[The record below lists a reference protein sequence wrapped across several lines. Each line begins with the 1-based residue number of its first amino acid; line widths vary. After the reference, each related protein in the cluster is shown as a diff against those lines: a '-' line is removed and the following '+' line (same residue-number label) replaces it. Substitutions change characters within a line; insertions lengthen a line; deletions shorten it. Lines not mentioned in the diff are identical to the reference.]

1 MSSDEGSGADGEGAL
16 PASPEEAPNEE
27 SSHSPESATLRELN
41 LLGRRGHAWLT
52 TKPITRTH
60 LVDWTIKVASVE
72 GVGRLLTLDGA
83 NLGYPWVGPWPLG
96 EERAH
101 NGTSLLHALS
111 PELLVMVAEHVLGP
125 PCLPREHAD
134 KRPHALD
141 GYDDRRYAYRTTA
154 KYRAWCFQQFLLSC
168 EHVYR
173 TITRDAMELRVEAG
187 ARRLACE
194 VSPTVPAY
202 HRLAHTQHL
211 ERSAHT
217 TLEFTAFSIALTEGV
232 IKPCDWNIVL
242 GQEWAVMHANLMIGF
257 ARMGFRRNALLA
269 RALFQSDLAI
279 RHTYMGI
286 HCTIQCMVHRGGGAI
301 LSTFD
306 HTNRTWHYMHVHPAN
321 EHDRS
326 GPHLPVILVHSPE
339 EARVTRYAP
348 PAPYSWLTC
357 LRTCASTHWAVFAG
371 LCVPDAVI
379 ARAHEDDDFDESEWK
394 GWIAFYNLHTGEL
407 QRTIE
412 TDVSCGTIKQ
422 MWMRVS
428 DDERTLELFTL
439 YALPRAVHNLE
450 GWKHNTN
457 VHIVRRTFAVDAER
471 RVGPFPGSKT
481 LELHLGEPASLGRG
495 WRYLVPGED
504 VNGDGGTWMRA
515 NENGPVTVTR
525 ATASAGS
532 GSIVLSV
539 TGDVL
544 AHPNVLKSVSE
555 CLTVRRVV
563 VVDHTLQVHHIRHT
577 SHRENLSKP
586 VAVISPSGDHVV
598 VTNRWQSPSGGGEH
612 RAFIE
617 VHARRPP
624 AVGPQG
630 EVEMNPGGAFDLAAR
645 YEIDRGRLR
654 ARSFDVAKLCAFSP
668 CGRFLMLFFENATCA
683 MIDVGECGR
692 HSLLRFRSLCNPAPR
707 FYGNIRRF
715 SNLQWN
721 DSGVW
726 LQTTIHATQQAGTV
740 SGHHIHCSVQ
750 NLSLY

>member
-1 MSSDEGSGADGEGAL
+1 MSSDDEVGVSGEGAL
-16 PASPEEAPNEE
+16 PASPEVAPSDE
-27 SSHSPESATLRELN
+27 SSHSPEAATLRELN

-60 LVDWTIKVASVE
+60 LVDWTVKVASAE
-72 GVGRLLTLDGA
+72 GVGRLLSLDGA

-96 EERAH
+96 EDSS
-101 NGTSLLHALS
+101 TSLLHTLS
-111 PELLVMVAEHVLGP
+111 PELLVMVAEHILGP

-134 KRPHALD
+134 ERPHALD

-194 VSPTVPAY
+194 VSPTVPTY

-232 IKPCDWNIVL
+232 IKPCDSNSAL
-242 GQEWAVMHANLMIGF
+242 GQEWGVMHDNLMIGF

-269 RALFQSDLAI
+269 RALFQSNLAI

-286 HCTIQCMVHRGGGAI
+286 HCTIQCMVHGGGGGAI
-301 LSTFD
+301 LSAFD

-326 GPHLPVILVHSPE
+326 GPHLPVIVVHSPKE
-339 EARVTRYAP
+339 TRVTRYAP

-357 LRTCASTHWAVFAG
+357 LRTCASTHWVVFAG

-379 ARAHEDDDFDESEWK
+379 SRAREDGVFDESQWK

-412 TDVSCGTIKQ
+412 TDVLCGTIMQ
-422 MWMRVS
+422 MWMRVG
-428 DDERTLELFTL
+428 DDERTLELFAL
-439 YALPRAVHNLE
+439 YELPRVAHDLE
-450 GWKHNTN
+450 GRKHNTN
-457 VHIVRRTFAVDAER
+457 MHIVRRTFALDAER
-471 RVGPFPGSKT
+471 RVGPSSGTKT
-481 LELHLGEPASLGRG
+481 LELHLGEPGSLGRG

-504 VNGDGGTWMRA
+504 PNGDGSTWMRA
-515 NENGPVTVTR
+515 NEHGPVTVTR

-532 GSIVLSV
+532 GSIVLTM

-544 AHPNVLKSVSE
+544 AHPTELKSVSE

-624 AVGPQG
+624 AVSPKG
-630 EVEMNPGGAFDLAAR
+630 EVEAMPGGAFELTAR
-645 YEIDRGRLR
+645 YEIERARLR
-654 ARSFDVAKLCAFSP
+654 ARSFDVTKLCAFSP
-668 CGRFLMLFFENATCA
+668 CGRFLLLFFENATCA

-707 FYGNIRRF
+707 FYGNVRRF

-726 LQTTIHATQQAGTV
+726 LQTTIHATPQAGTA
-740 SGHHIHCSVQ
+740 SWHHIHCSVQ

>member
-1 MSSDEGSGADGEGAL
+1 MSSGDEGSGADGEATL
-16 PASPEEAPNEE
+16 PPSPEESPSEE
-27 SSHSPESATLRELN
+27 SSHSPEAATLRELN

-60 LVDWTIKVASVE
+60 LVDWTVKVASAE

-96 EERAH
+96 EESSR
-101 NGTSLLHALS
+101 SLLHTLS

-125 PCLPREHAD
+125 PCLPREHTD
-134 KRPHALD
+134 KQPHVLD
-141 GYDDRRYAYRTTA
+141 GLGDWRCAYRTTA
-154 KYRAWCFQQFLLSC
+154 KYGAWCFHQFLLSC

-187 ARRLACE
+187 ARRMACE

-202 HRLAHTQHL
+202 DRLAHTRHL

-217 TLEFTAFSIALTEGV
+217 ALEFTAFSIALTEGV
-232 IKPCDWNIVL
+232 IKPCDWNIAL
-242 GQEWAVMHANLMIGF
+242 GQEWGVMHANLMIGF
-257 ARMGFRRNALLA
+257 ARMGFRKNALLA

-279 RHTYMGI
+279 RYTYMGI
-286 HCTIQCMVHRGGGAI
+286 HCTIQCMVHGGGGAI

-306 HTNRTWHYMHVHPAN
+306 HANRTWHYMHVHPAN

-326 GPHLPVILVHSPE
+326 GPHLPVIMVHSPK

-357 LRTCASTHWAVFAG
+357 LRTCASTHWVVFAG

-379 ARAHEDDDFDESEWK
+379 SRAHEDDDFDESEWK

-412 TDVSCGTIKQ
+412 TEVQCGTIKQ

-439 YALPRAVHNLE
+439 YALPRAMHDLQE
-450 GWKHNTN
+450 WKHNTN
-457 VHIVRRTFAVDAER
+457 MHIVRRTFAVDAER
-471 RVGPFPGSKT
+471 RVSYEIPGIKT
-481 LELHLGEPASLGRG
+481 LELHLGEPRSLGVG

-504 VNGDGGTWMRA
+504 PNGDGATWMRS

-525 ATASAGS
+525 AIASAGS
-532 GSIVLSV
+532 GSVVLTM

-544 AHPNVLKSVSE
+544 AHPTVLKSVSE

-577 SHRENLSKP
+577 SHREWLSKP
-586 VAVISPSGDHVV
+586 VALISPSGDHVV
-598 VTNRWQSPSGGGEH
+598 VTNRWQLPSGGGEH

-617 VHARRPP
+617 VHARL
-624 AVGPQG
+624 
-630 EVEMNPGGAFDLAAR
+630 PGGAFDLAAR
-645 YEIDRGRLR
+645 YEIERGRLR
-654 ARSFDVAKLCAFSP
+654 ARGFDVTKLCAFSP
-668 CGRFLMLFFENATCA
+668 CGRFFLLFFENATCA

-692 HSLLRFRSLCNPAPR
+692 HALLRFRSLCNPAPR
-707 FYGNIRRF
+707 FYGNIRCF
-715 SNLQWN
+715 SNLQWTE
-721 DSGVW
+721 SGVW
-726 LQTTIHATQQAGTV
+726 LQTTIHATPQAGTA
-740 SGHHIHCSVQ
+740 SGNHIHCSVQ

>member
-1 MSSDEGSGADGEGAL
+1 MSSDEGLGADGEETL
-16 PASPEEAPNEE
+16 PTSPEDAPSDE
-27 SSHSPESATLRELN
+27 SGHSPESATLRQLN

-60 LVDWTIKVASVE
+60 LVDWTVKVASAE
-72 GVGRLLTLDGA
+72 GIGRLMSLDGA
-83 NLGYPWVGPWPLG
+83 NLGHPCRLA
-96 EERAH
+96 EE
-101 NGTSLLHALS
+101 NGMSLLHTLS
-111 PELLVMVAEHVLGP
+111 PELLVMVAECVLGP

-134 KRPHALD
+134 RRPHVLD
-141 GYDDRRYAYRTTA
+141 GYDNRRFKCRTSA
-154 KYRAWCFQQFLLSC
+154 RYHAWCFQQFLLCC

-173 TITRDAMELRVEAG
+173 TITRDAMDLRVEAA
-187 ARRLACE
+187 ARRMACE

-202 HRLAHTQHL
+202 HRLAHTRHL
-211 ERSAHT
+211 ERSALT

-232 IKPCDWNIVL
+232 IKPCDWDSAL
-242 GQEWAVMHANLMIGF
+242 GQDWGVMHANLALGF
-257 ARMGFRRNALLA
+257 ARMGFRKNALLA
-269 RALFQSDLAI
+269 RALERRDLAI

-286 HCTIQCMVHRGGGAI
+286 HCTIQCMVHGGGAI

-306 HTNRTWHYMHVHPAN
+306 QTNNTWNYMHVHPAN
-321 EHDRS
+321 EHDRC
-326 GPHLPVILVHSPE
+326 GPYFPVIMVHGSKE
-339 EARVTRYAP
+339 ERVTRYAP

-357 LRTCASTHWAVFAG
+357 LRTCASTHWVVFAG

-379 ARAHEDDDFDESEWK
+379 SRAHENDDFDESEWK
-394 GWIAFYNLHTGEL
+394 GWIALYNLHTGEL
-407 QRTIE
+407 LRMIE
-412 TDVSCGTIKQ
+412 TDVSLGTIKQ

-439 YALPRAVHNLE
+439 YELPRVMYDLQ

-457 VHIVRRTFAVDAER
+457 MHIVRRTFSLDAER
-471 RVGPFPGSKT
+471 RVGPFPSSKT

-504 VNGDGGTWMRA
+504 PNGDGSTWMRA
-515 NENGPVTVTR
+515 NQNGPVTVTR
-525 ATASAGS
+525 ASASVAS
-532 GSIVLSV
+532 GSIVLTM

-544 AHPNVLKSVSE
+544 AHPTVIKSFSE

-563 VVDHTLQVHHIRHT
+563 VVDHMLQVHHIRHT
-577 SHRENLSKP
+577 SHREWMSKP
-586 VAVISPSGDHVV
+586 VSVISPSGNHVV

-617 VHARRPP
+617 VHARRDPSVDP
-624 AVGPQG
+624 KG
-630 EVEMNPGGAFDLAAR
+630 EVESMPGGAFDLAAR
-645 YEIDRGRLR
+645 YEIERDRLR
-654 ARSFDVAKLCAFSP
+654 ARSFDVAKLCTFSP
-668 CGRFLMLFFENATCA
+668 CGRFFLLFFENATCA

-726 LQTTIHATQQAGTV
+726 LQTTIHATPQTETA